1 MRRIKAQV
9 DRELSG
15 VRVRPELRRSLMA
28 AAERESRRQRRL
40 RSLSMGLGVAGLA
53 AALMLVCGL
62 AMLTRGF
69 RLSPDGAPGDPVQP
83 LSHGQAQQ
91 TGAPPL
97 SNPGETPALLLYT
110 QAPVETPA
118 PEQNAENAQHETAS
132 TEAPTAENV
141 APAETP
147 APEQNAENAQ
157 DETAFTETPT
167 AENVAPANESAPA
180 ETPVPEQNA
189 ENAQHET
196 AFTETPTA
204 ENEAA
209 MDAPAE
215 TPIPEENVAEAEQM
229 NGAAAQDVS
238 TVLYVRLAELNE
250 ALGMALEEKQLMQAA
265 ADMLAVADSG
275 GDMQSWVTPVGLILT
290 DELCLPADY
299 VESEQLAE
307 EFAAYLSEWQSE
319 PIAEVSGAQ
328 AFAYDMDGQ
337 VLVQLVL
344 DLPIGEVPPQDV
356 KISLQSPRERAQ
368 AGSLQSA
375 VRPDAQADYPVR
387 YQFCC
392 AEQGEQGVRVLCT
405 AILDSVPTDGTTVD
419 VVDGAGEALAQQAP
433 LTIGDAEN
441 VRAFAM
447 GISDSGA
454 YADGVRVDGAADVS
468 VTESAVLLSAPVAVL
483 SVRLTDFRL
492 VCWDDAGSV
501 SRHVSER
508 CPEMPHAPDKTLT
521 PRECDIAGAEPCAA
535 CMPVGEAAYGW
546 SGWTVAEGAFA
557 DCAVVADSDGAR
569 LFGWMPLE
577 EFAGYARQIGG
588 KGTLDMTLV
597 GSRGAGAL
605 QYDWLQLSF
614 QNRMPADALRD
625 VQAYEQAAP
634 GYAEFMSLSE

>member
-15 VRVRPELRRSLMA
+15 IRVRPELRRSLMA

-91 TGAPPL
+91 TDAPPL

-110 QAPVETPA
+110 QAP
-118 PEQNAENAQHETAS
+118 
-132 TEAPTAENV
+132 
-141 APAETP
+141 AETP

-157 DETAFTETPT
+157 DETAPTE
-167 AENVAPANESAPA
+167 APA
-180 ETPVPEQNA
+180 V
-189 ENAQHET
+189 
-196 AFTETPTA
+196 

-215 TPIPEENVAEAEQM
+215 TPIPEENVAEQT

-299 VESEQLAE
+299 VKSEQLAE
-307 EFAAYLSEWQSE
+307 EFAAYLLEWQSE
-319 PIAEVSGAQ
+319 PIAEASGAQ

-344 DLPIGEVPPQDV
+344 DLPIGEVPPQGV
-356 KISLQSPRERAQ
+356 TISLQSPRERAQ
-368 AGSLQSA
+368 AGSLQSV

-405 AILDSVPTDGTTVD
+405 AILDVVPTDGTTVD
-419 VVDGAGEALAQQAP
+419 VVDGAGEALAQRAP

-447 GISDSGA
+447 GILDSGA

-483 SVRLTDFRL
+483 SVRLTDSRL

-521 PRECDIAGAEPCAA
+521 PRECDVAGAEPCAA

-546 SGWTVAEGAFA
+546 SGWTMAEGAFA

-588 KGTLDMTLV
+588 KGTLDMTLS
-597 GSRGAGAL
+597 GSRGADEQ

>member
-1 MRRIKAQV
+1 
-9 DRELSG
+9 
-15 VRVRPELRRSLMA
+15 
-28 AAERESRRQRRL
+28 
-40 RSLSMGLGVAGLA
+40 
-53 AALMLVCGL
+53 
-62 AMLTRGF
+62 
-69 RLSPDGAPGDPVQP
+69 
-83 LSHGQAQQ
+83 
-91 TGAPPL
+91 
-97 SNPGETPALLLYT
+97 
-110 QAPVETPA
+110 
-118 PEQNAENAQHETAS
+118 
-132 TEAPTAENV
+132 
-141 APAETP
+141 
-147 APEQNAENAQ
+147 
-157 DETAFTETPT
+157 
-167 AENVAPANESAPA
+167 
-180 ETPVPEQNA
+180 
-189 ENAQHET
+189 
-196 AFTETPTA
+196 
-204 ENEAA
+204 

-238 TVLYVRLAELNE
+238 AVLYVRLAELNE
-250 ALGMALEEKQLMQAA
+250 ALGLALEEKQLMQATE
-265 ADMLAVADSG
+265 DMLAVADSG

-344 DLPIGEVPPQDV
+344 DLPIGEVPPQGV
-356 KISLQSPRERAQ
+356 TISLQSPRERAQ

-405 AILDSVPTDGTTVD
+405 AILDVVPTDGTTVD
-419 VVDGAGEALAQQAP
+419 VVDGAGEALAQRAP

-521 PRECDIAGAEPCAA
+521 PRECDVAGAEPCAA

-588 KGTLDMTLV
+588 KGTLDMTLA
-597 GSRGAGAL
+597 GSRGADAL

>member
-1 MRRIKAQV
+1 
-9 DRELSG
+9 
-15 VRVRPELRRSLMA
+15 
-28 AAERESRRQRRL
+28 
-40 RSLSMGLGVAGLA
+40 
-53 AALMLVCGL
+53 
-62 AMLTRGF
+62 
-69 RLSPDGAPGDPVQP
+69 
-83 LSHGQAQQ
+83 
-91 TGAPPL
+91 
-97 SNPGETPALLLYT
+97 
-110 QAPVETPA
+110 
-118 PEQNAENAQHETAS
+118 
-132 TEAPTAENV
+132 
-141 APAETP
+141 
-147 APEQNAENAQ
+147 
-157 DETAFTETPT
+157 
-167 AENVAPANESAPA
+167 
-180 ETPVPEQNA
+180 
-189 ENAQHET
+189 
-196 AFTETPTA
+196 
-204 ENEAA
+204 

-250 ALGMALEEKQLMQAA
+250 ALGMALEEKQLMQATE
-265 ADMLAVADSG
+265 DMLAVADSG

-307 EFAAYLSEWQSE
+307 EFAAYLSERQSE

-356 KISLQSPRERAQ
+356 TISLQSPRERAQ

-419 VVDGAGEALAQQAP
+419 VVDGAGEALAQRAP
-433 LTIGDAEN
+433 LTIGDAED

-521 PRECDIAGAEPCAA
+521 PRECDIAGAEPCPA
-535 CMPVGEAAYGW
+535 CMRVGEAAYGW

>member
-53 AALMLVCGL
+53 AALTLVCGL

-69 RLSPDGAPGDPVQP
+69 HLSPDGAPGDPVQP

-110 QAPVETPA
+110 QAP
-118 PEQNAENAQHETAS
+118 
-132 TEAPTAENV
+132 
-141 APAETP
+141 AETP

-157 DETAFTETPT
+157 D
-167 AENVAPANESAPA
+167 
-180 ETPVPEQNA
+180 
-189 ENAQHET
+189 ET

-356 KISLQSPRERAQ
+356 TISLQSPRERAQ

-501 SRHVSER
+501 SRHVSDR

-521 PRECDIAGAEPCAA
+521 PRECDIAGAEPCPA

-597 GSRGAGAL
+597 GSRGADAQ

-625 VQAYEQAAP
+625 VQAYKQAAP

>member
-40 RSLSMGLGVAGLA
+40 RSLSVGLGVAGLA

-69 RLSPDGAPGDPVQP
+69 HLSPDGAPGDPVQP

-97 SNPGETPALLLYT
+97 SNPGETPALLLPT
-110 QAPVETPA
+110 QAPAETPAPEQNAKNAQHETAPTEAPTAENIAPAETPA
-118 PEQNAENAQHETAS
+118 PEQNAENVQDETAS
-132 TEAPTAENV
+132 TEAPAAENV

-157 DETAFTETPT
+157 DETAPTE
-167 AENVAPANESAPA
+167 A
-180 ETPVPEQNA
+180 
-189 ENAQHET
+189 
-196 AFTETPTA
+196 PTA

-319 PIAEVSGAQ
+319 PIAEVSDAQ

-344 DLPIGEVPPQDV
+344 DLPIGEEPPQGV
-356 KISLQSPRERAQ
+356 TISLQSPRERAQ

-392 AEQGEQGVRVLCT
+392 VEQGEQGVRVLCT

-419 VVDGAGEALAQQAP
+419 VVDGAGEALAQRAP
-433 LTIGDAEN
+433 LTIGDAED

-521 PRECDIAGAEPCAA
+521 PRECDVAGAEPCAA

-588 KGTLDMTLV
+588 KGTLDMTLA
-597 GSRGAGAL
+597 GSRGADAQ

>member
-15 VRVRPELRRSLMA
+15 IRVGPELRRSLMA

-91 TGAPPL
+91 SGAPPL

-110 QAPVETPA
+110 QAPAETPA
-118 PEQNAENAQHETAS
+118 PEQNAENTQDKTAP

-157 DETAFTETPT
+157 D
-167 AENVAPANESAPA
+167 
-180 ETPVPEQNA
+180 
-189 ENAQHET
+189 ET

-238 TVLYVRLAELNE
+238 AVLYVRLAELNE
-250 ALGMALEEKQLMQAA
+250 ALGLALEEKQLMQATE
-265 ADMLAVADSG
+265 DMLAVADSG

-307 EFAAYLSEWQSE
+307 EFAAYLSEWQLE

-356 KISLQSPRERAQ
+356 TISLQSPRERAQ

-405 AILDSVPTDGTTVD
+405 AILDVVPTDGTTVD
-419 VVDGAGEALAQQAP
+419 VVDGAGEALAQRAP

-501 SRHVSER
+501 SCHVSER

-521 PRECDIAGAEPCAA
+521 PRECDVAGAEPCAA

-588 KGTLDMTLV
+588 NGTLDMTLA
-597 GSRGAGAL
+597 GSRGADAL

>member
-69 RLSPDGAPGDPVQP
+69 HLSPDGAPGDPVQP

-110 QAPVETPA
+110 QAPAEMPA
-118 PEQNAENAQHETAS
+118 PEQNAENAQHETTP
-132 TEAPTAENV
+132 TEAPTTENV

-180 ETPVPEQNA
+180 ETPAPEQNT

-196 AFTETPTA
+196 ASTEAPSA

-356 KISLQSPRERAQ
+356 TISLQSPRERAQ

-392 AEQGEQGVRVLCT
+392 VEQGEQGVRVLCT

-419 VVDGAGEALAQQAP
+419 VVDGAGEALAQRAP
-433 LTIGDAEN
+433 LTIGDAED

-501 SRHVSER
+501 SRHVSDR

-588 KGTLDMTLV
+588 KGTLDMTLA
-597 GSRGAGAL
+597 GSRGADAQ

-614 QNRMPADALRD
+614 QNRMLADALRD